1 MLCVDRATL
10 YQWGQQG
17 MPSLRDGREVTYAP
31 AACFH
36 WMVGR
41 ECRAR
46 NGSLRDVSMTPA
58 QQIAVGWVLGHRGM
72 VGAEERDVWLEL
84 MRAAGVPDEREALA
98 ALGYGQ
104 AIYATCY

>member
-10 YQWGQQG
+10 YQWGLQG

-46 NGSLRDVSMTPA
+46 NGSLRDVSMTPS
-58 QQIAVGWVLGHRGM
+58 QQIAVGWVLGCRGR
-72 VGAEERDVWLEL
+72 VDAEGKAIFISL
-84 MRAAGVPDEREALA
+84 MHAAGVGESDALA
-98 ALGYGQ
+98 ALGFGQ
-104 AIYATCY
+104 AIYAICY